1 MEWGDT
7 ENRFYIRI
15 WEIKRDL
22 KKEGW
27 VEKPLGT
34 TQGSFIVNEG
44 IDGKISKTI
53 GKEKMDDTLISTL
66 TDFGGTLASLGFAG
80 WLIVHLLK
88 LQTQER
94 ERWLAKDDASDTHL
108 RELIGETNKVL
119 SDMRVAKTEFREVI
133 ITQRK

>member
-1 MEWGDT
+1 
-7 ENRFYIRI
+7 
-15 WEIKRDL
+15 
-22 KKEGW
+22 
-27 VEKPLGT
+27 
-34 TQGSFIVNEG
+34 
-44 IDGKISKTI
+44 
-53 GKEKMDDTLISTL
+53 MDDSLIATL
-66 TDFGGTLASLGFAG
+66 TDLGGTLASLGFAG

-119 SDMRVAKTEFREVI
+119 SDMRVAITELREVI

>member
-1 MEWGDT
+1 M
-7 ENRFYIRI
+7 N
-15 WEIKRDL
+15 
-22 KKEGW
+22 
-27 VEKPLGT
+27 
-34 TQGSFIVNEG
+34 
-44 IDGKISKTI
+44 
-53 GKEKMDDTLISTL
+53 DTLLATL
-66 TDFGGTLASLGFAG
+66 TDLGGTLASLGFAG

-119 SDMRVAKTEFREVI
+119 SDMRVAITELREVI

>member
-53 GKEKMDDTLISTL
+53 RKE
-66 TDFGGTLASLGFAG
+66 
-80 WLIVHLLK
+80 
-88 LQTQER
+88 
-94 ERWLAKDDASDTHL
+94 
-108 RELIGETNKVL
+108 
-119 SDMRVAKTEFREVI
+119 
-133 ITQRK
+133 

>member
-15 WEIKRDL
+15 WETKKDGHGVLELMSKEAFFDDAQECFREVYTIKRDL

-53 GKEKMDDTLISTL
+53 GK
-66 TDFGGTLASLGFAG
+66 A
-80 WLIVHLLK
+80 
-88 LQTQER
+88 
-94 ERWLAKDDASDTHL
+94 
-108 RELIGETNKVL
+108 
-119 SDMRVAKTEFREVI
+119 
-133 ITQRK
+133 

>member
-15 WEIKRDL
+15 LEIKKDGHGVRELISKETFFDDAQECFQEIYTTKRDL

-53 GKEKMDDTLISTL
+53 G
-66 TDFGGTLASLGFAG
+66 
-80 WLIVHLLK
+80 
-88 LQTQER
+88 
-94 ERWLAKDDASDTHL
+94 
-108 RELIGETNKVL
+108 
-119 SDMRVAKTEFREVI
+119 
-133 ITQRK
+133 